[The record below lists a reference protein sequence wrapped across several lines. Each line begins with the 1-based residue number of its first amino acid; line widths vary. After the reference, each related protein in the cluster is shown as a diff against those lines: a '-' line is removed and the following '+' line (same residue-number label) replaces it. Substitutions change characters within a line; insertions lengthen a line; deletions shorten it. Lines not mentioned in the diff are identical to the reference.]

1 MPGSPAFRIPR
12 FPNSGAFCSGAL
24 LAAAVLACGLTG
36 CGGSGSSGPE
46 TGGAGAPIELLN
58 VSYDPTRELYRDM
71 NAAFA
76 KVYSAEHGRPVSI
89 KQSHGASGSQARSV
103 IDGLD
108 ADVVTLAVWPDV
120 NAVAKSGL
128 VRPDW
133 QDRFDNRAVPFHSL
147 VVFVVRKG
155 NPKGVKD
162 WPDLVRGDVS
172 IITPNPKTS
181 GNGKYS
187 FLGAWGAVV
196 AAGGSEEDARKFVA
210 ELYRRTPVL
219 DTGARGSTATFSQKG
234 IGDVHLTF
242 ESEAHLEV
250 EESKGALEII
260 YPPRSVRVDPPI
272 AVVDTNVDRKGTRHA
287 AEAYLGFL
295 YTPEARAIAARHHFR
310 PWGDSPPPPAGGTMI
325 GSYALVTMAGLV
337 IATLLAMRFAGEKAL
352 QRGGP
357 QPDNLTE
364 SLADVEPFSPGAA
377 LERLAAAERG
387 SGPQPPPVPKDDS
400 R

>member
-1 MPGSPAFRIPR
+1 MTRGVPVHLVAG
-12 FPNSGAFCSGAL
+12 
-24 LAAAVLACGLTG
+24 LAVVAMAWG
-36 CGGSGSSGPE
+36 CGGRPE
-46 TGGAGAPIELLN
+46 GGDGTDGKAVELLN

-76 KVYSAEHGRPVSI
+76 KVYGAEHGRRVSI
-89 KQSHGASGSQARSV
+89 RQSHGASGSQARSV

-120 NAVAKSGL
+120 EAVAKSGL
-128 VRPDW
+128 VRADW
-133 QDRFDNRAVPFHSL
+133 QSRFDNAAVPFHSL

-155 NPKGVKD
+155 NPKGIRD
-162 WPDLVRGDVS
+162 WPDLIRDGVS

-187 FLGAWGAVV
+187 FLAAWGAVL
-196 AAGGSEEDARKFVA
+196 AGGGSEDDARTFVT
-210 ELYRRTPVL
+210 EIYRRTPVL

-250 EESKGALEII
+250 QESKGALEIV
-260 YPPRSVRVDPPI
+260 YPPRSIRVDPPV

-295 YTPEARAIAARHHFR
+295 YTPEGRAIAARHHFR
-310 PWGDSPPPPAGGTMI
+310 PWGDSPPPPAEGQSWPAVETFDIVSVGGWETATKKFFGEGGVFDAI
-325 GSYALVTMAGLV
+325 YHPPGS
-337 IATLLAMRFAGEKAL
+337 
-352 QRGGP
+352 
-357 QPDNLTE
+357 
-364 SLADVEPFSPGAA
+364 
-377 LERLAAAERG
+377 
-387 SGPQPPPVPKDDS
+387 
-400 R
+400 